1 MSKTKGNFTNK
12 FKILLVMAALA
23 IPVLI
28 AGHGDAS
35 ARMIQDLPEGE
46 GVRTVRMRCI
56 GCHEADLIISQRLS
70 REGWVKEVDKM
81 IRWGAIVG
89 DDEKPVIVNYL
100 AAHFGPKKESA
111 TGTAKNVAAGRG
123 KEIFEA
129 RCLLCHELDL
139 TAQQRLSRSGWTR
152 EVEKMMRWGA
162 AVTPD
167 EKEPLIDYLFQN
179 YR

>member
-1 MSKTKGNFTNK
+1 
-12 FKILLVMAALA
+12 MAALA

-70 REGWVKEVDKM
+70 REGWKQEVDKM

-89 DDEKPVIVNYL
+89 DDENRSSSTTSPLIS
-100 AAHFGPKKESA
+100 GPKDSA
-111 TGTAKNVAAGRG
+111 AGSAKNAAPGRG
-123 KEIFEA
+123 KEIFEM

-139 TAQQRLSRSGWTR
+139 TAQQRLSRPGWTR